1 MKKIFQ
7 ISAAQGTH
15 TGRKRSHNEDFVG
28 FFEPTEERLLL
39 SSGCLY
45 VVADGVGG
53 GAWGERASRYAVQTL
68 LYEYYRR
75 ADVPPAERLVQ
86 IIQEINSA
94 IYSYSLAEAA
104 GRAVATTLVAA
115 VVWHD
120 QLIVANVGDSR
131 AYLVRD
137 GRVEQ
142 ITHDHNLTHEMRR
155 TGVMTETEIL
165 NAKIPNRLVRSL
177 GGRPHT
183 EVDIFTQTLQT
194 DDRII
199 LCSDGLTRYI
209 TAWDLLRLTEPYAPE
224 EAVQTLIAYA
234 NAQGGADNIS
244 VIVVDIGLPTTLE
257 AWTSSRPTAHL
268 PSPTTPHQWQ
278 TAPPPPTK
286 IDEEVVPQAP
296 PPAQQHSR
304 PPKPAQQSTSR
315 QMLWLASGLLL
326 LAGLLLGGALWWFVR
341 GGSFTQPAS
350 TPLAVTVNTPAPLPS
365 STPLL
370 PTNTPLP
377 TATPK
382 PTATSLASGPHGCL
396 YEITPGDTLYGTL
409 YFFDLINNAA
419 RNPFWSQQVAPGHLR
434 TIYYLPAGSATHLE
448 EKPLDYPAMQA
459 IPVPQQS
466 PSTAPHPWER
476 FEMEIAS
483 ALKPGGFLYLPGIDF
498 DTCIERGGRWQAFLR
513 LPPP

>member
-1 MKKIFQ
+1 MKTIFQ
-7 ISAAQGTH
+7 LSAAQGTH

-28 FFEPTEERLLL
+28 YFEPTEERLLI

-94 IYSYSLAEAA
+94 IYSYSQTEAA

-115 VVWHD
+115 VVWYD

-137 GRVEQ
+137 RRAEQ

-183 EVDIFTQTLQT
+183 DVDIFTQTLQT

-209 TAWDLLRLTEPYAPE
+209 TAWDLLRLTEPYEPE

-244 VIVVDIGLPTTLE
+244 VIVIDIGLPTTFE
-257 AWTSSRPTAHL
+257 AWTSSRPTAQL
-268 PSPTTPHQWQ
+268 PSPTTPPNQQ
-278 TAPPPPTK
+278 EAPPPPAK
-286 IDEEVVPQAP
+286 IEEETP
-296 PPAQQHSR
+296 PPSPPPQQPSQ
-304 PPKPAQQSTSR
+304 PDQQTTPR
-315 QMLWLASGLLL
+315 RTLWVAGGLLI
-326 LAGLLLGGALWWFVR
+326 LAGLLLSSVLWWVVR
-341 GGSFTQPAS
+341 GKNTTKAS
-350 TPLAVTVNTPAPLPS
+350 ATPLATAVHAAPLPS
-365 STPLL
+365 PTPQ
-370 PTNTPLP
+370 P
-377 TATPK
+377 TATIVP
-382 PTATSLASGPHGCL
+382 PTATSTAPAPYGCL
-396 YEITPGDTLYGTL
+396 YEISSGDTLYGTL
-409 YFFDLINNAA
+409 YSFGLVNNAA
-419 RNPFWSQQVAPGHLR
+419 RITFWKQQVAPGHLH
-434 TIYYLPAGSATHLE
+434 TIYYLPAGYTARLE
-448 EKPLDYPAMQA
+448 NNPLDYPAMEAIA
-459 IPVPQQS
+459 IPQEDPNAAPQS
-466 PSTAPHPWER
+466 WER
-476 FEMEIAS
+476 FEMQIAS
-483 ALKPGGFLYLPGIDF
+483 ALKPGGFLYLPDVDF
-498 DTCIERGGRWQAFLR
+498 DTCIEKEGRWQAFSR